1 MNDEKTGGSG
11 LTRDEWL
18 GNLDH
23 LCRVLAKDIESLDPT
38 LTVSDLGPG
47 SLDDWSAA
55 LASHA
60 AELDEI
66 TDELGEPALGDHV
79 KALQAASAE
88 MSGLAQDTREKMRAL
103 AESLRGP
110 ALALRAHAMALPG
123 FWDAHCRNIIDTI
136 KAGEETVPYLDEKT
150 KVSFVRDISAAMQA
164 GGGHVQ

>member
-18 GNLDH
+18 GNLDR
-23 LCRVLAKDIESLDPT
+23 LCRVLAEDIEALGPT
-38 LTVSDLGPG
+38 VTLSDLGPG
-47 SLDDWSAA
+47 GLDDWSAA

-60 AELDEI
+60 TELDEI

-79 KALQAASAE
+79 KALQVASAV
-88 MSGLAQDTREKMRAL
+88 MSGLAQDTREKMRAV

-110 ALALRAHAMALPG
+110 ALALRAHAMTVPG

-136 KAGEETVPYLDEKT
+136 EAGEETVPYLDQKARDT
-150 KVSFVRDISAAMQA
+150 FVRDISAAMRA
-164 GGGHVQ
+164 DGAHVQ